1 MWGVVIVRTVYEE
14 RVAEAR
20 EIERKL
26 LQGTARLCSSPF
38 AKAWKAIHPFKAAE
52 ALADATGR
60 SIRAA
65 GYVLSGEQ
73 DPDGIDIAALNI
85 ACCPKRK

>member
-1 MWGVVIVRTVYEE
+1 MRTVYEE

-26 LQGTARLCSSPF
+26 LRGTARLCSVSNF
-38 AKAWKAIHPFKAAE
+38 SKAWKAIFPFKAAE
-52 ALADATGR
+52 ELAARTGR

-65 GYVLSGEQ
+65 GYVLSGQQE
-73 DPDGIDIAALNI
+73 PDGIDLAALNI
-85 ACCPKRK
+85 ACCPKREPEPR